1 MEGKRSGGNDTK
13 DAYARLLERLS
24 CFAREYSIECK
35 LYGTSDGIGID
46 DLIGDDDV
54 TVLESKGLEN
64 TFKNFIFGVITSG
77 FYKYAVAHEGGFLA
91 DDQYETVL
99 VIEEANEVLI
109 GTDTSKGDNVSL
121 SGESEFE
128 QILDQSAG
136 YGLFVFAITQ
146 KIADMPSSII
156 ANAGIVFAGKLKR
169 PEDIS
174 VVVRAVGR
182 EERIDDRDL
191 VKWFPRSPIGY
202 FVCQTSRSFDFK
214 DAEPVLVQ
222 ISRLNINPPS
232 NLELDEIILQ
242 NEFKQ
247 HLKEIA

>member
-1 MEGKRSGGNDTK
+1 MT
-13 DAYARLLERLS
+13 
-24 CFAREYSIECK
+24 
-35 LYGTSDGIGID
+35 
-46 DLIGDDDV
+46 
-54 TVLESKGLEN
+54 
-64 TFKNFIFGVITSG
+64 
-77 FYKYAVAHEGGFLA
+77 
-91 DDQYETVL
+91 
-99 VIEEANEVLI
+99 
-109 GTDTSKGDNVSL
+109 
-121 SGESEFE
+121 
-128 QILDQSAG
+128 G

-242 NEFKQ
+242 KEIKQ

>member
-1 MEGKRSGGNDTK
+1 MLYTCIINQGN
-13 DAYARLLERLS
+13 
-24 CFAREYSIECK
+24 
-35 LYGTSDGIGID
+35 
-46 DLIGDDDV
+46 
-54 TVLESKGLEN
+54 
-64 TFKNFIFGVITSG
+64 
-77 FYKYAVAHEGGFLA
+77 
-91 DDQYETVL
+91 
-99 VIEEANEVLI
+99 EEMNN
-109 GTDTSKGDNVSL
+109 K
-121 SGESEFE
+121 
-128 QILDQSAG
+128 
-136 YGLFVFAITQ
+136 
-146 KIADMPSSII
+146 SSNP
-156 ANAGIVFAGKLKR
+156 AKLKR

-242 NEFKQ
+242 KEIKQ